1 VFEWHFRERPDQII
15 EADLGPAWP
24 GFTEALNDAVST
36 RAPRGQ
42 PAGISTY
49 WIDRT
54 LTALETANAPTK
66 ALASGNATSLALD
79 GPFVVAQSDYEM
91 WPDERMSREDFVE
104 GMESWRAAA
113 LARLGGHS

>member
-1 VFEWHFRERPDQII
+1 VFEWRFRERDDQII
-15 EADLGPAWP
+15 EVDLGPEWP

-42 PAGISTY
+42 PAGLSTY

-54 LTALETANAPTK
+54 LTALETAKQPTK
-66 ALASGNATSLALD
+66 LLASGNATSVSLD
-79 GPFVVAQSDYEM
+79 GPFVVAHSDYEM
-91 WPDERMSREDFVE
+91 WPAERMSREDFVR

-113 LARLGGHS
+113 IARLGRHS